1 MELRIISVL
10 LLVCAGC
17 AATAHAQVPNFADR
31 DGGQT
36 LEQVARWT
44 ANRLQSG
51 EFEAVDAALQQ
62 FGVDSARSMDGL
74 PLLSGVAEGIV
85 THCGRSPV
93 NAAALSQLRA
103 WRRSNPES
111 VAGVLVES
119 CFWRESAWTA
129 RGPGMAG
136 DVTDEGARLFAER
149 LQLAWDLLDSG
160 AAVGQRNPRWYVDA
174 METQLGLGASPQLI
188 EATFRDGKQRFAF
201 YDGIY
206 LQMARTYLP
215 QWHGSPATIAPMM
228 TRILQGLPQ
237 QRADALYARMWLL
250 IQGSTRADMYQLGA
264 DWGRLQKGLRALISL
279 YPRSNYNRSLLL
291 AMACHARDDEAY
303 RTMRASLDGEIAV
316 EVFRW
321 GVTLDECDE
330 RWAPAYS
337 RAALNS
343 AEFAADKGIRSACG
357 SLSRRTPVRPDE
369 VRKLLPRLIEAR
381 RALRDYYRSD
391 SPDMAAS
398 LTDNLGFLE
407 RVDANDAQAICDVV
421 GYEGM

>member
-1 MELRIISVL
+1 MTFRITEWLMLI
-10 LLVCAGC
+10 C
-17 AATAHAQVPNFADR
+17 AACSTAAYAQVPNFPDR

-36 LEQVARWT
+36 LDQVGQWT
-44 ANRLQSG
+44 ANRLLSG

-62 FGVDSARSMDGL
+62 FSADTARAIDGL
-74 PLLSGVAEGIV
+74 PLLSGVAEGIA

-93 NAAALSQLRA
+93 NAAALSELRT

-111 VAGVLVES
+111 VVGVLLES

-129 RGPGMAG
+129 RGPGMAD
-136 DVTDEGARLFAER
+136 DVTEEGARLFDER
-149 LQLAWDLLDSG
+149 LQRAWVLLESG

-174 METQLGLGASPQLI
+174 METQLGLGASPERI
-188 EATFRDGKQRFAF
+188 EATFRDGKQRFDL
-201 YDGIY
+201 YDGLY

-228 TRILQGLPQ
+228 TRILQGLPA

-250 IQGSTRADMYQLGA
+250 IQGSTRTDMYKLGA
-264 DWGRLQKGLRALISL
+264 DWGRMQKGLRALISL

-291 AMACHARDDEAY
+291 AMACHARDGETY
-303 RTMRASLDGEIAV
+303 RSMRASLDGEIAV

-337 RAALNS
+337 RAAMNA
-343 AEFAADKGIRSACG
+343 AELAADKGIRSACG

-369 VRKLLPRLIEAR
+369 VRKLFPRLIEAR
-381 RALRDYYRSD
+381 RALRDYYRSE

-407 RVDANDAQAICDVV
+407 RADANDAQAICDVV